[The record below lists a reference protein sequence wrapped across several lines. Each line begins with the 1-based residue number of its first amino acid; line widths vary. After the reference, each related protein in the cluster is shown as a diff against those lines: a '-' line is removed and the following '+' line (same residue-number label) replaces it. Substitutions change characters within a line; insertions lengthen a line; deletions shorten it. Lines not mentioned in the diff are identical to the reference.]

1 MKLIGNLI
9 FATQLGSINLCIV
22 DRDHVPLMDDE
33 AVREGMVMKLQATI
47 DVVVTVDDDGIA
59 GVANDVALMKT
70 SNTWTSMM
78 MQMLQVNTVKERDA
92 VKMWQ
97 LTVSLQCVED
107 VVVVVVAAD
116 YWAVVSEVV
125 NRDAGGMR
133 AVAGKPAVFVPQYK
147 VPAEEL
153 LGNGP
158 FDGEA
163 LLLPVPCL
171 KLLSGGN
178 GGGGVLELAWET
190 LAVAV
195 QLGEKCLGSV
205 GIFCRYCFI
214 TLNQRWQILSYN
226 HLSCVICFREKRY
239 EYGNHEFTKNASVLK
254 QSNKVNISYSFC
266 IWLLSNN

>member
-9 FATQLGSINLCIV
+9 FATQLGSTNCWSTILER

-33 AVREGMVMKLQATI
+33 AEREVMVTKLQATI
-47 DVVVTVDDDGIA
+47 DVVVTVDDDGTV
-59 GVANDVALMKT
+59 GVANDAALMKT
-70 SNTWTSMM
+70 SSTWTSMM
-78 MQMLQVNTVKERDA
+78 MQMLQVNTVEERDA
-92 VKMWQ
+92 VKMSQ

-107 VVVVVVAAD
+107 DVVVVVVVVVVAAAD
-116 YWAVVSEVV
+116 YLAVVSEVV

-178 GGGGVLELAWET
+178 GGGGVLEPAWET
-190 LAVAV
+190 PAVAV

-214 TLNQRWQILSYN
+214 SLNQRWQILSYN
-226 HLSCVICFREKRY
+226 HLSCASCTSKRNVMNM
-239 EYGNHEFTKNASVLK
+239 EIDLK
-254 QSNKVNISYSFC
+254 QFDNTG
-266 IWLLSNN
+266 